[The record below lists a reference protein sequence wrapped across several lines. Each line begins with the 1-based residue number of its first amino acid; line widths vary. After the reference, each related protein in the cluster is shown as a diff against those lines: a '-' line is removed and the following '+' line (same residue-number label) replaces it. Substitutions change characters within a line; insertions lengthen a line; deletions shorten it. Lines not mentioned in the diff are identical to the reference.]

1 LVLPKLVLF
10 FQTFLERLVPLDLL
24 GVVLVVARVLEDQL
38 ELRDLL
44 HLAVEAVMRRVAMEM
59 EGL

>member
-1 LVLPKLVLF
+1 VLPKLVLF

-24 GVVLVVARVLEDQL
+24 GVVLVVARVLEGQV

-44 HLAVEAVMRRVAMEM
+44 DLAVEAVMGRVVMVM